1 MTKRDLLIDFLGWY
15 QRNTQEEGT
24 ENEKWMDEAT
34 VDSYL
39 NQPNG
44 SNMVLAVSGPS
55 EEEIDLA
62 AMQYATKM
70 SAAPDKET
78 PDWIMTDFKAGIAW
92 LLRYQAA
99 CASGAAGTV
108 AAGGVEPCT
117 CPDQFCLLGDHPTCR
132 WAEYARKS
140 SEGQP

>member
-1 MTKRDLLIDFLGWY
+1 MDIETLTKYIETVWTDERSSFD
-15 QRNTQEEGT
+15 QKRNKTTYAIQQH
-24 ENEKWMDEAT
+24 
-34 VDSYL
+34 L

-99 CASGAAGTV
+99 CDSGAVDTV
-108 AAGGVEPCT
+108 AARGISKHVRGAQGYNPM
-117 CPDQFCLLGDHPTCR
+117 LGDTC
-132 WAEYARKS
+132 EGCENERKS